1 MKAEHRKELQTNT
14 LADHLGKMIQGAKAK
29 PSPNSLVIWI
39 FVLLVLAV
47 LVGWKYFSAN
57 SLEKRSQDWTG
68 LGEVNSSEEL
78 QAFADEHPKTVPGLV
93 ARFQRA
99 RVALQQ
105 SLERLYADGAREQA
119 LKELKEAEETYAE
132 LANDKEARDKPLLV
146 QEALMGVAKAREG
159 RGDLDGAL
167 EAYEKLDKDY
177 AKSALGQSAAEH
189 IKQLK
194 ENPEVRKLYAKLNEL
209 ASKPRVTG
217 GTSNVLPDWLR

>member
-1 MKAEHRKELQTNT
+1 MSTFIL
-14 LADHLGKMIQGAKAK
+14 
-29 PSPNSLVIWI
+29 S
-39 FVLLVLAV
+39 
-47 LVGWKYFSAN
+47 KYFSTT
-57 SLEKRSQDWTG
+57 SLEKRSQDWIQ

-78 QAFADEHPKTVPGLV
+78 QAFAEEHPKTVPGLV

-105 SLERLYADGAREQA
+105 SLERIYADGAREQA

-167 EAYEKLDKDY
+167 EASGYKERTI
-177 AKSALGQSAAEH
+177 KSAPRRRRRGNEWRGRSWQRCYSSA
-189 IKQLK
+189 
-194 ENPEVRKLYAKLNEL
+194 
-209 ASKPRVTG
+209 VTYRHSERTG
-217 GTSNVLPDWLR
+217 P